1 MKTKALTAGLLGWF
15 VPGLGHLYLK
25 KYWRGLIFL
34 AAIGLMCLL
43 GLVMGG
49 RIYPVQADNPLTV
62 LAFLSDLGNGLL
74 YILSRFLPL
83 GLGEMERVS
92 FEFGSAY
99 LAGAGLLNFLIA
111 LDAWDIGREKKS

>member
-1 MKTKALTAGLLGWF
+1 
-15 VPGLGHLYLK
+15 
-25 KYWRGLIFL
+25 
-34 AAIGLMCLL
+34 MCLL

-49 RIYPVQADNPLTV
+49 RIYPAQADNPLTV

-111 LDAWDIGREKKS
+111 LDAWDIGREKNHDPSESPLHHDHLCPAGLGCPGPD